1 MGGYCVATA
10 VNRID
15 LMQNK
20 GLVWALAVIAV
31 SAVAVYGL
39 QATGYAP
46 ALIGGTSTAPAQQTT
61 ATPPKRPPA
70 PVETAVAE
78 RKTLRDGIAVIGSLL
93 ANESANISADSN
105 GRVVAVLAIDG
116 TQVKKGDELFRLDG
130 ALIDVEIRD
139 AEARLSLAQNAFR
152 RSQTLARSKITPQ
165 SEVDQSRADFELAAT
180 ALELARERQRRLI
193 IRAPFDGTLG
203 FRVVS
208 EGAYVTAGTPMVQL
222 DQITRLKVGLSIPE
236 RFFMSLAIGQ
246 SVDLSADAL
255 PGQKFQAKISAINPV
270 VDVNGRALQVQ
281 AVLEN
286 NELKLRPGMLV
297 RAEVL
302 GPERQAVTVLES
314 AIVAQGQDSL
324 IFEVQDETA
333 KRRKVVIGQRRDGWV
348 EILSGLDAGATVV
361 SAGAT
366 RLADGAPVKVTKPA
380 VSQ

>member
-1 MGGYCVATA
+1 M
-10 VNRID
+10 R
-15 LMQNK
+15 NK
-20 GLVWALAVIAV
+20 VLVWALAVVTV
-31 SAVAVYGL
+31 SAIALYGL
-39 QATGYAP
+39 QAMGYVP
-46 ALIGGTSTAPAQQTT
+46 ALFGSTATAPAQQT
-61 ATPPKRPPA
+61 AAAPPKRPPA
-70 PVETAVAE
+70 PVETVVAE

-105 GRVVAVLAIDG
+105 GRVVAVLAVDG
-116 TQVKKGDELFRLDG
+116 AQVKKGDELFRLDG
-130 ALIDVEIRD
+130 ALIDAEIKD

-165 SEVDQSRADFELAAT
+165 SEVDQSRADFELAGT
-180 ALELARERQRRLI
+180 ALELARERQRRLV

-208 EGAYVTAGTPMVQL
+208 EGAYVTAGTPLVQL
-222 DQITRLKVGLSIPE
+222 DQITRLKVSLSIPE
-236 RFFMSLAIGQ
+236 RFFTSLSIGQ
-246 SVDLSADAL
+246 SVDISADAL

-281 AVLEN
+281 AILEN
-286 NELKLRPGMLV
+286 SDLKLRPGMLV

-314 AIVAQGQDSL
+314 AIVAQGQDAI
-324 IFEVQDETA
+324 IFEVQDGTA

-348 EILSGLDAGATVV
+348 EIVSGLDAGASVV